1 MDAGIRQSQQGIR
14 DSWCSRLS
22 IRPIV
27 ALLDTRYVS
36 PRPPYLIKT
45 RPEAGPQDRS
55 EIKKR
60 NREVVAAAQG
70 DVFFLFFRV
79 MVDSK
84 HEERD

>member
-1 MDAGIRQSQQGIR
+1 MQLVEG
-14 DSWCSRLS
+14 CTS
-22 IRPIV
+22 ITTDH
-27 ALLDTRYVS
+27 LN
-36 PRPPYLIKT
+36 LIKT